1 MRVVTRPAGEDIST
15 STGVSEAVAILI
27 CESRSMADMV
37 HKRHTWTLD
46 GTLGIKLKPRSGDKD
61 TAEGVFVAEILKKDM
76 NIPGA

>member
-1 MRVVTRPAGEDIST
+1 
-15 STGVSEAVAILI
+15 
-27 CESRSMADMV
+27 MADMV